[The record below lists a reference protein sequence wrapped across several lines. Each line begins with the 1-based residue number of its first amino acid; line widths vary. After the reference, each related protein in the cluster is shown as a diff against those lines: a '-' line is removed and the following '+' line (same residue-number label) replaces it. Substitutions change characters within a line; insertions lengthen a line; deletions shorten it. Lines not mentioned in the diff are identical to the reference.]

1 MSDTVEKEPCSVS
14 GVERKEIMRIA
25 QVMDS
30 YYPNVDGPTNVV
42 TYYAKNINEREDAT
56 CEVIVPAA
64 KKSLHY
70 VDRQPFPVRRCRSVI
85 ASPDGYRMGMPA
97 FDGPFRKVMKEEE
110 YDLLHAHS
118 PFVMARYA
126 LKEGKRRHIPV
137 VLTFHTKF
145 REDFDRLFHGF
156 SPACGFMMHYIMKS
170 FNMADSVWTVNE
182 ASKKVLQEYG
192 YRGDIL
198 VVRNGTD
205 LKYPANADAL
215 VERVNALHGLAG
227 QKNVLIFVGRIAM
240 YKNLAL
246 MAKALAI
253 LKEKE
258 DFRLLVVGGG
268 FDEDKFKEMIAGLG
282 LSDRVIF
289 VGKVMDRELLQGYY
303 LRSDLFLFPS
313 TYDTSSLVPTE
324 AAAHKLPTL
333 LVRGCCTAEN
343 ITDNVN
349 GFLADETPEAFAARI
364 EEILADP
371 EKRKEVG
378 EEAHR
383 SVYRTWEQVSEEV
396 AEQYK
401 KVIAAYRE
409 KHGTD
414 KKETE
419 KEAEKEVASV

>member
-1 MSDTVEKEPCSVS
+1 MQQEQENKTAP
-14 GVERKEIMRIA
+14 GVMRVA
-25 QVMDS
+25 EVMDS

-42 TYYAKNINEREDAT
+42 TYYAKNINERPDAV

-70 VDRQPFPVRRCRSVI
+70 VDKQPFAVRRCRSVM
-85 ASPDGYRMGMPA
+85 ASGDGYRMGLPA
-97 FDGPFRKVMKEEE
+97 LDGAFRHALKDEK
-110 YDLLHAHS
+110 YDILHAHS
-118 PFVMARYA
+118 PFVMARFA
-126 LKEGKRRHIPV
+126 IKEGKRRNIPV

-145 REDFDRLFHGF
+145 REDFDRTFHGF
-156 SPACGFMMHYIMKS
+156 RPLCGFMMHYIMKS
-170 FNMADSVWTVNE
+170 FRMADSVWTVNE
-182 ASKKVLQEYG
+182 ASKQVLREYG
-192 YRGDIL
+192 YKGDIL

-205 LKYPANADAL
+205 LKYPANADEL
-215 VERVNALHGLAG
+215 VRQVNEKHHLEG

-240 YKNLAL
+240 YKNLGL
-246 MAKALAI
+246 MAEALAK
-253 LKEKE
+253 LKERMP

-268 FDEDKFKEMIAGLG
+268 FDEEVFRKKISSLG
-282 LSDRVIF
+282 LDDHVIF
-289 VGKVMDRELLQGYY
+289 VGKVMDRALLQGYY

-349 GFLADETPEAFAARI
+349 GFLADETPEAFAERI
-364 EEILADP
+364 EQILSDP
-371 EKRKEVG
+371 DAMRRVG

-396 AEQYK
+396 AAEYK
-401 KVIAAYRE
+401 KIIAAYRE
-409 KHGTD
+409 KHGTPAAQPD
-414 KKETE
+414 
-419 KEAEKEVASV
+419 AEKVEV